1 MEFDAVYD
9 LLSPEE
15 PRGCEGYS
23 LQAEAQANHADYNG
37 VGQTTEA
44 CDHP

>member
-1 MEFDAVYD
+1 MEFNTVDD
-9 LLSPEE
+9 PSSPEE

-23 LQAEAQANHADYNG
+23 LQAEAQAYHADYNR
-37 VGQTTEA
+37 VGQTAEA